1 MIKNLA
7 LDAQLSKDSYD
18 HNNASGGEVE
28 GWIRLP
34 VNEYKQ
40 SVISNFNFF
49 AQFYK
54 DANGYYKIA
63 YRGAENFYDPDD
75 SELKKSSVTR
85 AWTPDM
91 TESVKFTYYA
101 IKKIQKLE
109 PELTFND
116 AKERLYVTGHRL
128 GGFKAEFNAQLFG
141 LSGTNL
147 DGPGAEYVKNTEGW
161 TEIKGW
167 IQSMEPQAKLDSGI
181 QDFVAHQYN
190 SSTDGMS
197 DHFFN
202 VRKDTSGIL
211 LMKNIAMPAMVKK
224 SMRSGMQTMIVHEID
239 LIVYAEMSKKIMVK
253 VAAVMNAVL
262 DDLIF
267 KLQQSFNT
275 AQITQGPIIL
285 DLAED
290 GEDINDFSTR
300 IHLNKPDSWV
310 DKLYGFPE
318 SGNYDDESFL
328 NDRDVFGGDYKDN
341 NFDDCD
347 DDNDEY
353 SVPDFEKKIS
363 NIADEWCMTQDEWLR
378 LVCAL
383 LDAKNVDIN

>member
-7 LDAQLSKDSYD
+7 LDAQLSKDSYG
-18 HNNASGGEVE
+18 HNNTVGGEVE
-28 GWIRLP
+28 GWIRLS
-34 VNEYKQ
+34 VDEYKH
-40 SVISNFNFF
+40 SGISEVNFY

-54 DANGYYKIA
+54 DANSHYKIA
-63 YRGAENFYDPDD
+63 YRGAENFYDVAD
-75 SELKKSSVTR
+75 SESKNASLTVL
-85 AWTPDM
+85 WTPDM
-91 TESVKFTYYA
+91 AESVKFTYYA
-101 IKKIQKLE
+101 IKEIQKLD
-109 PELTFND
+109 PKLTFND

-141 LSGTNL
+141 LNGTSL
-147 DGPGAEYVKNTEGW
+147 DGPGADHVKNTKGW
-161 TEIKGW
+161 AEIKAW
-167 IQSMEPQAKLDSGI
+167 IKSKEPHAKLDGGMG
-181 QDFVAHQYN
+181 DFFAHQYSIN
-190 SSTDGMS
+190 VGGSDG
-197 DHFFN
+197 HFED
-202 VRKDTSGIL
+202 VKKDTSGIL
-211 LMKNIAMPAMVKK
+211 LMKNVAMPALVKK

-328 NDRDVFGGDYKDN
+328 NERQIFGEEYAEN

-347 DDNDEY
+347 EDEDEY
-353 SVPDFEKKIS
+353 SGPDFEKKIS